1 MLGNRFSH
9 TNCKHNRKTLMKV
22 TPIFQSRLFQF
33 LKAVQTQL
41 ENQSKLEK
49 ETYTLS
55 LSTSYPELVI
65 KERQHL
71 RLLLLVGFGE
81 WWFLSNQI
89 TLFLDHLGK
98 INLYIRFLDEVN
110 HQANLATGTTSFG
123 WLWLLVSLIQTDCRI
138 P

>member
-41 ENQSKLEK
+41 GNQSKLEK

-71 RLLLLVGFGE
+71 RLLLLVGFGQ

-98 INLYIRFLDEVN
+98 INLYIRFLGKVN
-110 HQANLATGTTSFG
+110 HQGNLATGATSFG